1 MMWRRLPVLVL
12 LCVAA
17 ALVAGA
23 MAVWLARSDARDT
36 SHLAE
41 IAHRRDAATTTFQI
55 VREKE
60 FLPVGSYFSGGY
72 DADAHWF
79 RLRVRPPSNGGP
91 VVLSVEPNFLDSVIL
106 YYVGADGKW
115 HSQSSGDSVTNQNRS
130 WKGPGLGFVIDP
142 RREGS
147 VYYLRV
153 LTESTVEV
161 FLTARPMKNELIQ
174 TMQRMALHTL
184 IFSMMA
190 LALVIACLQLFYRP
204 NATNTLLVLYSASYL
219 LYSIFMLGYP
229 GLAHPTWPAGVLA
242 AMTDLLYPATGLMGL
257 LFHRRLLAP
266 LQPLPATLVAID
278 LLTISCIATFAMY
291 FAGHAQLAFATV
303 STITLL
309 TAPTLVAMAWTAR
322 ENGHPPIASV
332 RLFYSV
338 FGAFVATSML
348 FNLGLFPAVWF
359 HRFSVEIFGIVNVIL
374 VLSLVVSRWLSS
386 ERKLAQSKE
395 RLRNVAL
402 RQKIKAR
409 SAQLQDH
416 LLHMLVHEVRN
427 HLTVIQMSVNTTFR
441 DTDRDRANSVVRDLG
456 ALIQDCQRFSRLERG
471 VWQPDIAP
479 TDLASVVFA
488 TLADLQDEDRFEV
501 DYDGAP
507 VANCDAAM
515 LGAALAALVGE
526 ICRRSEAES
535 KIGVT
540 ISGSEHTGWAITV
553 AGRGHSD
560 WPAPLSFAR
569 ADDTMANRSSL
580 ALAIAKGIVELL
592 GGRLCLE
599 HKGEDIRCRITLP
612 AGSASLSSKTTA
624 T

>member
-1 MMWRRLPVLVL
+1 MIWRRLPVLVL
-12 LCVAA
+12 LCIAA

-23 MAVWLARSDARDT
+23 MVVWLARADARDT
-36 SHLAE
+36 SLLAD
-41 IAHRRDAATTTFQI
+41 IAHRRDAATAEFQM
-55 VREKE
+55 VREQK

-72 DADAHWF
+72 DSAVHWF
-79 RLRVRPPSNGGP
+79 RVRVRPPSNGGP
-91 VVLSVEPNFLDSVIL
+91 VVLSVEPNFLDSVVL

-115 HSQSSGDSVTNQNRS
+115 HHQSSGDSVAVENRS

-142 RREGS
+142 RSEGS
-147 VYYLRV
+147 IYYLRV
-153 LTESTVEV
+153 RTESTVEV
-161 FLTARPMKNELIQ
+161 FLAARPLKNALIH
-174 TMQRMALHTL
+174 TTQRMALHTL
-184 IFSMMA
+184 IFAMMA

-204 NATNTLLVLYSASYL
+204 SGTNNLLVLYSASYL
-219 LYSIFMLGYP
+219 IYSIFMLGYP

-242 AMTDLLYPATGLMGL
+242 AMTDLLYPATGLTGL

-348 FNLGLFPAVWF
+348 FNLGIFPAAWF
-359 HRFSVEIFGIVNVIL
+359 HRFNVEIFGIANVIL
-374 VLSLVVSRWLSS
+374 VLSLIVSRWWSS
-386 ERKLAQSKE
+386 ERKLAQSKD
-395 RLRNVAL
+395 RLRAVAL
-402 RQKIKAR
+402 RQEIKAR

-427 HLTVIQMSVNTTFR
+427 HLTVIQMSVNATFR
-441 DTDRDRANSVVRDLG
+441 NSERDTANEVVRDLG
-456 ALIQDCQRFSRLERG
+456 ALIQDCQRFSRIERG
-471 VWQPDIAP
+471 VWQPVFAP

-488 TLADLQDEDRFEV
+488 TLADLKDEDRFEV

-507 VANCDAAM
+507 VAICDAAM
-515 LGAALAALVGE
+515 LGVALGSLVDE
-526 ICRRSEAES
+526 VCRLSETKTKIRLAICGDEHA
-535 KIGVT
+535 GWT
-540 ISGSEHTGWAITV
+540 ISV
-553 AGRGHSD
+553 AGHGQRH
-560 WPAPLSFAR
+560 WPAPLSLAH

-580 ALAIAKGIVELL
+580 ALAIAKGIIELL
-592 GGRLCLE
+592 GGRLGLE
-599 HKGEDIRCRITLP
+599 HRGKDIRCTLTLP
-612 AGSASLSSKTTA
+612 TGSASLSSKTTQ